1 MGRDRGTQEVKVD
14 KDINNDENK
23 KLENGKEKKDEI
35 KSFSGKVKAINLDL
49 IIPNISQDKLIEI
62 KNKGTKSVFLKS
74 VFGSDYQSHLDIS
87 SISNKL
93 FEYPVSQIM
102 IDENSFVTKSYIYVA
117 DPEKFLVKTIGI
129 YWVDE
134 RLLGNK
140 KYQEILL
147 GFYSQ
152 KDFLILENAK
162 QIDLTLTINY

>member
-1 MGRDRGTQEVKVD
+1 MSRDRGKPEEKVN
-14 KDINNDENK
+14 KNINDDESKN
-23 KLENGKEKKDEI
+23 LEEGKGQKDEI
-35 KSFSGKVKAINLDL
+35 KSFSGKVKTINLNL
-49 IIPNISQDKLIEI
+49 VIPNISRDKLIEI

-74 VFGSDYQSHLDIS
+74 VLGSDYQSKLDIS

-102 IDENSFVTKSYIYVA
+102 IGESSFVIKSYIYVV

-134 RLLGNK
+134 KFLGNE

-152 KDFLILENAK
+152 EDFFLLENAK